1 MATHPTLPAARIETL
16 QNALIVPTQEGRNLP
31 SGVFC
36 ADGTFCATSRTQ
48 LSGPRLSD
56 IPEPPR
62 DDDTLE
68 TLPGR
73 HLFGGIARQHF
84 GHFLV
89 ETIARLWA
97 LDHLDRAPES
107 ILFVPMYDRKPT
119 KLFGRQLAALLQI
132 LIGDIPAV
140 PVLDPARVGT
150 LLVPSQGVGHLSWST
165 GTPEFRRFVRARL
178 ESGFVAN
185 GPEKLYISRARL
197 DGDDKLVDHEAD
209 IEEIMASAGYT
220 IFHPERYS
228 ITQQIEHYLAAKM
241 LVGADGSAFHL
252 AAHLLQP
259 GTRVALIKRR
269 HRPGVFAAIAA
280 QIKAFGE
287 VDLTTIHALLPQD
300 DAAAHAPLKL
310 GRLRSALTRKGF
322 I

>member
-1 MATHPTLPAARIETL
+1 MADHPSLPAARIETL
-16 QNALIVPTQEGRNLP
+16 RDALIVPTQDGRTLP
-31 SGVFC
+31 NGVFGP
-36 ADGTFCATSRTQ
+36 DGTFCDTSRTQ

-56 IPEPPR
+56 MPKPPGGSA
-62 DDDTLE
+62 TLE

-97 LDHLDRAPES
+97 LDQLGTAPES
-107 ILFVPMYDRKPT
+107 ILFVPMPGRKPT
-119 KLFGRQLAALLQI
+119 KLFGKQLAALLKI
-132 LIGDIPAV
+132 LIGDIPAI
-140 PVLDPARVGT
+140 PVLEPARVET

-165 GTPEFRRFVRARL
+165 GTPEFRHFVRARL
-178 ESGFVAN
+178 ENGFVPN

-197 DGDDKLVDHEAD
+197 ESEDKLVDHEAD

-228 ITQQIEHYLAAKM
+228 ITQQIEHYLAARM

-259 GTRVALIKRR
+259 GTRVALVKRR
-269 HRPGVFAAIAA
+269 HRPEVFAAIAA
-280 QIKAFGE
+280 QIAAFGA
-287 VDLTTIHALLPQD
+287 VDLTTIHALLPQED
-300 DAAAHAPLKL
+300 GAAHAPLKL
-310 GRLRSALTRKGF
+310 GRLRSALARKGF